1 MKKEKEKVLTIIGPT
16 SVGKTALSLRLAD
29 DFQGEII
36 SGDSMQ
42 FYQGMDI
49 GTAKATMEERA
60 LVPHHLIDI
69 CHPDE
74 LFTVADFQRKTKEF
88 ISEINNR
95 NRLPMIVG
103 GTGLYI
109 QSVLYTYHF
118 SDAGED
124 PEYREKMER
133 LALKE
138 GHGVL
143 HSQLAQIDP
152 LTAQRLHPNDLKR
165 VIRALEIFH
174 LTGET
179 MAQFQKRSQ
188 QSPYDLLLIGLNMER
203 SILYERI
210 NQRVDRMVQEGLI
223 EEVEKLLARGYDCR
237 YRSMQ
242 ALGYKELVS
251 YLQGDMDK
259 EEAIELIKKRTRNF
273 AKRQLTWFRN
283 MKDVVWFDLTP
294 GKEDSEDQYRRIYQ
308 LVAGKF
314 RQATNI

>member
-1 MKKEKEKVLTIIGPT
+1 MTREKEKVLTIIGPT
-16 SVGKTALSLRLAD
+16 SVGKTALSLRLAV

-49 GTAKATMEERA
+49 GTAKATVEERA
-60 LVPHHLIDI
+60 LIPHHLIDI
-69 CHPDE
+69 CSPNE
-74 LFTVADFQRKTKEF
+74 SFTVADFQEKTKEL
-88 ISEINNR
+88 ITEINSR
-95 NRLPMIVG
+95 DRLPMIVG

-124 PEYREKMER
+124 PEYREKMEQ

-138 GHGVL
+138 GNEAL
-143 HSQLAQIDP
+143 HLQLAQIDP
-152 LTAQRLHPNDLKR
+152 ITAQRLHPNDIKR
-165 VIRALEIFH
+165 VIRALEIYH
-174 LTGET
+174 LTGKT
-179 MAQFQKRSQ
+179 MAEFQKRSQ
-188 QSPYDLLLIGLNMER
+188 QSPYDLLLLGLNMER
-203 SILYERI
+203 SLLYERI
-210 NQRVDRMVQEGLI
+210 NERVDRMVQEGLI
-223 EEVEKLLARGYDCR
+223 EEVEQLIASGYDCR

-242 ALGYKELVS
+242 ALGYKELVA
-251 YLQGDMDK
+251 YLQGEMNK
-259 EEAIELIKKRTRNF
+259 EDAIELIKKRTRNF
-273 AKRQLTWFRN
+273 AKRQLTWFRS

-294 GKEDSEDQYRRIYQ
+294 GREDPEDLYRRISK

>member
-1 MKKEKEKVLTIIGPT
+1 V
-16 SVGKTALSLRLAD
+16 
-29 DFQGEII
+29 DFQGESI
-36 SGDSMQ
+36 SAASIQ
-42 FYQGMDI
+42 IYTGMDI

-60 LVPHHLIDI
+60 QVPHHLIDI

-74 LFTVADFQRKTKEF
+74 SFTVANFQEKTKEL
-88 ISEINNR
+88 ITDINKKD
-95 NRLPMIVG
+95 RLPMIVG

-124 PEYREKMER
+124 PLYREKMEQ

-138 GHGVL
+138 GNNVL
-143 HSQLAQIDP
+143 HSHLAQVDP
-152 LTAQRLHPNDLKR
+152 LTAQRLHPNDIKR
-165 VIRALEIFH
+165 VIRALEIHH

-179 MAQFQKRSQ
+179 MVQFQKRSQ
-188 QSPYDLLLIGLNMER
+188 QSPYDLLLLGLNMER
-203 SILYERI
+203 SLLYERI

-223 EEVEKLLARGYDCR
+223 EEVEQLLARGYNCN

-242 ALGYKELVS
+242 ALGYKEMVA
-251 YLQGDMDK
+251 YLQGEMNK

-294 GKEDSEDQYRRIYQ
+294 GYEDPEDQYLRIYQ